1 MHYCLNL
8 YLAPSK
14 IKHFYNMGIMGFL
27 RNRAGVIIVV
37 AIGVAIVAFL
47 LSDAIRSGQG
57 FIADSKSEVG
67 VVGKQSILYKEFNDR
82 VEQNSQQFKQ
92 QMGSLNAQM
101 TSYVVENTWNQ
112 MVSGIILKKQTDNLG
127 ITVGESEL
135 FDLIFNNP
143 SPQVKQIFANPQTG
157 EFDRAAALGSR
168 KSADTDP
175 SGQLKSQWVALEE
188 SVGEQRVNEK
198 YINLVKNG
206 IYVNSLDAKDDYT
219 NKNKLVNFDYVFKD
233 YASVPEAQVNITDAD
248 YKDYY
253 EQNKYKF
260 KNATET
266 RTFEYVT
273 FNASPSKQDT
283 LDAKAKIEKI
293 AEGLKASNNDSL
305 FVAINADTKAP
316 LTYQKKGQLDPV
328 LDSVMFNVPVGTVYG
343 PYFSN
348 GAYKVAKLIDV
359 RTSPDSVKARHILL
373 NPATEGGLDKAM
385 AKADSLKKLI
395 LAGAD
400 FGKLA
405 AQYGTDGSKD
415 KGGDLGTFSRG
426 SMIPAFEDAV
436 FNGSPGQTM
445 VLKTQFGVH
454 VINIEKQIGASRVA
468 KVAVVDKALAPSSAT
483 EQQAYQKAQ
492 SFLSNVTDLKSFDEN
507 AQKQGLNKLVGAD
520 VTPLQ
525 SSLPGLEDARNL
537 VRWAYKSEKGDVSNE
552 IFDIGDKY
560 VVAVLTTIKPE
571 GTLSLEDVKAQ
582 IEPDVKRAVQAKVLK
597 STFEKALSGAT
608 TLAQVAQKTG
618 TQVTPVENV
627 VFANPVIPGVAQE
640 NKVIGSIFGAQP
652 NKLSQAIEG
661 DRGIYVYTV
670 KSFTSPAPIA
680 NMLKIKNQMEQTLS
694 QQVDAAVFEVLRKN
708 AKVKDYRAKFY

>member
-1 MHYCLNL
+1 
-8 YLAPSK
+8 
-14 IKHFYNMGIMGFL
+14 MGFL

-57 FIADSKSEVG
+57 FIADSQSEVG
-67 VVGKQSILYKEFNDR
+67 EVGSESISYKEFNER

-101 TSYVVENTWNQ
+101 TAYVVENTWNQ
-112 MVSGIILKKQTDNLG
+112 TVSGIILKKETDKLG

-135 FDLIFNNP
+135 FDLLFDNP
-143 SPQVKQIFANPQTG
+143 SQQVQQIFTNQQTG
-157 EFDRAAALGSR
+157 QFDRATALGSR

-188 SVGEQRVNEK
+188 SVHQQRVNEK

-219 NKNKLVNFDYVFKD
+219 NKNKLVNFEYVYKD
-233 YASVPEAQVNITDAD
+233 YASVPDAEVKVTDAD
-248 YKDYY
+248 YKEYY

-260 KNATET
+260 KNVTET
-266 RTFEYVT
+266 RSFEYVA
-273 FNASPSKQDT
+273 FDAAPSKQDT
-283 LDAKAKIEKI
+283 LDAKVKIDKI
-293 AEGLKASNNDSL
+293 AEGLRASTNDSL

-316 LTYQKKGQLDPV
+316 IVYQKRGQLDPA
-328 LDSVMFNVPVGTVYG
+328 LDSVMFSAGKGFVYG

-348 GAYKVAKLIDV
+348 GTYKVAKLIDSRV
-359 RTSPDSVKARHILL
+359 SPDSVKARHILI
-373 NPATEGGLDKAM
+373 NPATEGGMDKAM

-395 LAGAD
+395 IGGAD

-426 SMIPAFEDAV
+426 AMIPAFEDAV
-436 FNGSPGQTM
+436 FNGSVGQTLI
-445 VLKTQFGVH
+445 VPTQFGIH
-454 VINIEKQIGASRVA
+454 VINIQSQIGSSRVV
-468 KVAVVDKALAPSSAT
+468 KVAVVDKGLIPSSTT
-483 EQQAYQKAQ
+483 EQVAYQKAQ
-492 SFLSNVTDLKSFDEN
+492 SFLSNVSDLKSFEET
-507 AQKQGLNKLVGAD
+507 AQKQGLNKMVGAD

-525 SSLPGLEDARNL
+525 SSLPGLDDARSL
-537 VRWAYKSEKGDVSNE
+537 VRWVYKSEKGDISNE

-560 VVAVLTTIKPE
+560 VVAVLTAVKPE
-571 GTLSLEDVKAQ
+571 GTLSLEDVKTQ

-597 STFEKALSGAT
+597 ANFEKAVSGASS
-608 TLAQVAQKTG
+608 LAQVAQKTG

-640 NKVIGSIFGAQP
+640 NKVIGSIFGSQP
-652 NKLSQAIEG
+652 NKVSKVIEG
-661 DRGIYVYTV
+661 DRGVYVYTV
-670 KSFTSPAPIA
+670 KSFTSPAPIT
-680 NMLKIKNQMEQTLS
+680 NMLKIKGQMEQAIT
-694 QQVDAAVFEVLRKN
+694 QQVDASVFEVLRKKAN
-708 AKVKDYRAKFY
+708 VKDFRAKFY

>member
-1 MHYCLNL
+1 
-8 YLAPSK
+8 
-14 IKHFYNMGIMGFL
+14 MGIMGFL

-57 FIADSKSEVG
+57 FIADSQSEVG
-67 VVGKQSILYKEFNDR
+67 EVGSESISYKEFNER

-101 TSYVVENTWNQ
+101 TAYVVENTWNQ
-112 MVSGIILKKQTDNLG
+112 TVSGIILKKETDKLG

-135 FDLIFNNP
+135 FDLLFDNP
-143 SPQVKQIFANPQTG
+143 SQQVQQIFTNQQTG
-157 EFDRAAALGSR
+157 QFDRATALGSR

-188 SVGEQRVNEK
+188 SVHQQRVNEK

-219 NKNKLVNFDYVFKD
+219 NKNKLVNFEYVYKD
-233 YASVPEAQVNITDAD
+233 YASVPDAEVKVTDAD
-248 YKDYY
+248 YKEYY

-260 KNATET
+260 KNVTET
-266 RTFEYVT
+266 RSFEYVA
-273 FNASPSKQDT
+273 FDAAPSKQDT
-283 LDAKAKIEKI
+283 LDAKVKIDKI
-293 AEGLKASNNDSL
+293 AEGLRASTNDSL

-316 LTYQKKGQLDPV
+316 IVYQKRGQLDPA
-328 LDSVMFNVPVGTVYG
+328 LDSVMFSAGKGFVYG

-348 GAYKVAKLIDV
+348 GTYKVAKLIDSRV
-359 RTSPDSVKARHILL
+359 SPDSVKARHILI
-373 NPATEGGLDKAM
+373 NPATEGGMDKAM

-395 LAGAD
+395 IGGAD

-426 SMIPAFEDAV
+426 AMIPAFEDAV
-436 FNGSPGQTM
+436 FNGSVGQTLI
-445 VLKTQFGVH
+445 VPTQFGIH
-454 VINIEKQIGASRVA
+454 VINIQSQIGSSRVV
-468 KVAVVDKALAPSSAT
+468 KVAVVDKGLIPSSTT
-483 EQQAYQKAQ
+483 EQVAYQKAQ
-492 SFLSNVTDLKSFDEN
+492 SFLSNVSDLKSFEET
-507 AQKQGLNKLVGAD
+507 AQKQGLNKMVGAD

-525 SSLPGLEDARNL
+525 SSLPGLDDARSL
-537 VRWAYKSEKGDVSNE
+537 VRWVYKSEKGDISNE

-560 VVAVLTTIKPE
+560 VVAVLTAVKPE
-571 GTLSLEDVKAQ
+571 GTLSLEDVKTQ

-597 STFEKALSGAT
+597 ANFEKAVSGASS
-608 TLAQVAQKTG
+608 LAQVAQKTG

-640 NKVIGSIFGAQP
+640 NKVIGSIFGSQP
-652 NKLSQAIEG
+652 NKVSKVIEG
-661 DRGIYVYTV
+661 DRGVYVYTV
-670 KSFTSPAPIA
+670 KSFTSPAPIT
-680 NMLKIKNQMEQTLS
+680 NMLKIKGQMEQAIT
-694 QQVDAAVFEVLRKN
+694 QQVDASVFEVLRKKAN
-708 AKVKDYRAKFY
+708 VKDFRAKFY